1 MHACMAPTPATSLSY
16 CSTPKEWLWGC
27 RIRGKPCT
35 EPSRP
40 PRAPSQSDCLGT
52 PTRAAAAPCP
62 KRTGL
67 HTKAKPLLPQLS
79 RMSMSIFVPSMSFS
93 DQKMVPQNYSTIVSA
108 PCGCGAVA
116 KNVLKCNGST
126 LSGASTHL
134 RTSRAASLN
143 VIVNGP
149 LPAPPQ
155 APTKPKK
162 SAVITLI

>member
-1 MHACMAPTPATSLSY
+1 MPAWR
-16 CSTPKEWLWGC
+16 P
-27 RIRGKPCT
+27 
-35 EPSRP
+35 RP
-40 PRAPSQSDCLGT
+40 PPHYLTVALQRNGYGAAGLEESPVLNLPGRRA
-52 PTRAAAAPCP
+52 
-62 KRTGL
+62 L
-67 HTKAKPLLPQLS
+67 HRSRIVLALPPEQPLRLVRNVLACTKAKPLLPQLS

-126 LSGASTHL
+126 LRGASTHL